1 MGPCHSRLSALA
13 IAVTVTGCAN
23 LNSGDEDYYGT
34 FPVGTRLHL
43 LKPLTVRPG
52 QARVF
57 IQNGKV
63 TGARNEYA
71 VFCDFEVCALSEETQ
86 VIAADDFLITAVRP
100 GFTEVVMDWRPRWL
114 ASSSADYSPAM
125 ISRYFYFRLGSD
137 HQPGV
142 MRLACYGG
150 FDDPPWAYPP
160 RMDEIRDTFSGIADF
175 RLP

>member
-1 MGPCHSRLSALA
+1 MIRACFYILLPMLILA
-13 IAVTVTGCAN
+13 VSGCAN
-23 LNSGDEDYYGT
+23 LNSGDYPGM
-34 FPVGTRLHL
+34 FPVGTRVHL

-71 VFCDFEVCALSEETQ
+71 VFCDFELRALSEKPQ
-86 VIAADDFLITAVRP
+86 VITPDDFLITAVRP

-137 HQPGV
+137 RQPGV

-160 RMDEIRDTFSGIADF
+160 RMDEIRDTLAGVVDF